1 MTQVTKTKPNDEFAA
16 IQKVY
21 SELEPLAEE
30 ARVRVVKYI
39 VSLLG
44 IGAHLNLEPSD
55 DAIDDEEIETPMGA
69 MASSGATAIHGSFA
83 ELYDAADPK
92 TNADRALIAGY
103 WLQECVGA
111 ENFTAQS
118 VNTELKHLGHG
129 LANVTHSMDSLKKLK
144 PALALQLKKS
154 GKTQQARKTYKIPGA
169 GVMRVQEMIGG

>member
-1 MTQVTKTKPNDEFAA
+1 MNQDTKTKPSDEFAA

-39 VSLLG
+39 VSLFG
-44 IGAHLNLEPSD
+44 IGAHLNLEPSSG
-55 DAIDDEEIETPMGA
+55 AVDDEEAETPA
-69 MASSGATAIHGSFA
+69 MSKGSSGVSSVYGEFA
-83 ELYDAADPK
+83 DLYDAADPK
-92 TNADRALIAGY
+92 TNADKALIAGY

-118 VNTELKHLGHG
+118 ANTELKHLGHG
-129 LANVTHSMDSLKKLK
+129 LANDTVSIDSLKKMK

-154 GKTQQARKTYKIPGA
+154 GKSQQARKTYKITTA
-169 GVMRVQEMIGG
+169 GVKQVQEMVSG